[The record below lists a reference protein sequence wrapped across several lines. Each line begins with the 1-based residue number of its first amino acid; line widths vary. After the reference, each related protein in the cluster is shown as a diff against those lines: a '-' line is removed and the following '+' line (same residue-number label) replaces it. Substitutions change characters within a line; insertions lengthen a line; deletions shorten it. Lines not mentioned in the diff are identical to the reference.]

1 MHGCDQCEPAGT
13 ASWLQSSLLLHYWLP
28 FNLPGDT
35 TCPKAE
41 QAVLLEFGNFD
52 KDYVLHFSRLTILTI
67 DQDCRP

>member
-1 MHGCDQCEPAGT
+1 MGVTSVNLQAQHPGFSHLCSYTTGCP
-13 ASWLQSSLLLHYWLP
+13 L
-28 FNLPGDT
+28 
-35 TCPKAE
+35 TCLETQRVPKAE